1 MNRRA
6 FGANQARKVCVGELD
21 HGTEDIDQVKVRI
34 AQVDID
40 ACYDAMYAL
49 NYKNSTSTQFEVEV
63 FVKATSLLRVEPT
76 DTLRV
81 KVQKDMR
88 QNTDILLFKK
98 FKKANHS
105 FAFDV
110 ISIKF
115 IPTRTQTSNLIHRAV
130 LTIVLRLE
138 DILLQR

>member
-1 MNRRA
+1 MIRRQ
-6 FGANQARKVCVGELD
+6 FGANQSRKVCVGSLD
-21 HGTEDIDQVKVRI
+21 HGTDDIDQVKVRM
-34 AQVDID
+34 AQNDID

-49 NYKNSTSTQFEVEV
+49 NYDNSSTTQFDVEV
-63 FVKATSLLRVEPT
+63 FVKASSLLRVEPT
-76 DTLRV
+76 DILRV
-81 KVQKDMR
+81 KVQKDTR

-105 FAFDV
+105 FAFDI

-115 IPTRTQTSNLIHRAV
+115 IPTRTQTSNLIHRAN
-130 LTIVLRLE
+130 LCIVLRLE